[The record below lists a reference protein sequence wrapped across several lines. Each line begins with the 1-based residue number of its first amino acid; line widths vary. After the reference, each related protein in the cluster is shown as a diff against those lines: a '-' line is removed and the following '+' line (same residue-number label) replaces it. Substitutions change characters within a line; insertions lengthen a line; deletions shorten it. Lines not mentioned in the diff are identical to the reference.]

1 MAQVVQTTIGYF
13 DRILIHHGL
22 FKIVVRY
29 QLSLVGRSW
38 KELLVENGLGLTQYW
53 PTFLPK
59 TGRKRKVSVNPEI
72 DDVRE
77 CETEEDKLRKT
88 NSPLEDDIGSVTKIK
103 IDLLNLQAN
112 LTLTSSIGHID
123 TPINIDEGLESTTK
137 SAKQLNLVTLI
148 FSS

>member
-1 MAQVVQTTIGYF
+1 MAQAVQTTIADF
-13 DRILIHHGL
+13 DRIFIHHGL
-22 FKIVVRY
+22 PKIVVQY

-38 KELLVENGLGLTQYW
+38 KESLVGNGLGLTQYW
-53 PTFLPK
+53 STFVPK
-59 TGRKRKVSVNPEI
+59 NSRKCMVSVNLGI
-72 DDVRE
+72 DDVPK
-77 CETEEDKLRKT
+77 CETEEDKLQKT
-88 NSPLEDDIGSVTKIK
+88 NSPLEDDIGSMTKIK
-103 IDLLNLQAN
+103 IDLLNIQAN